1 MLRRGVFRLLN
12 GDGLHQRQEVPVD
25 CLLLGVDRLGK
36 ATQKHR
42 RCSDVLASL
51 GKLRG
56 IVPSVQ
62 AVSLNLTG
70 TTLSAARWVNRV

>member
-1 MLRRGVFRLLN
+1 MPVLRRGVFRLLN
-12 GDGLHQRQEVPVD
+12 GDGLHQ
-25 CLLLGVDRLGK
+25 CLLLGVDRLGE